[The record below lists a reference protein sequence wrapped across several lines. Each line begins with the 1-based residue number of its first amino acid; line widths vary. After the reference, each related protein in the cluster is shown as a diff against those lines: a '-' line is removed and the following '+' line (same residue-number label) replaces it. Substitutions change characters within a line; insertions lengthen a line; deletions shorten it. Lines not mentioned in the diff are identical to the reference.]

1 MIVIFPTKS
10 KKNDAIWVTKKQPTP
25 PTPPEPK
32 AGVRGARGEGSF
44 TVITIIY
51 LHITFS

>member
-1 MIVIFPTKS
+1 MRGVAPAAARARIIIGTRR
-10 KKNDAIWVTKKQPTP
+10 KQPTP
-25 PTPPEPK
+25 PTPPAPK

-51 LHITFS
+51 LQA